1 MVMVF
6 VCTTLHMF
14 GRITQDVGPFSDSVP
29 EWAQSHTF
37 YFLFF
42 LLVTGIILL
51 SAYGFY
57 LYNRSFTRERLSTQ
71 EKVID
76 KRMAHANETTE
87 LVREANEELAWTNES
102 LQSTNVSLNVANET
116 LSWTNNQLSD
126 ANIALER
133 RTAELRRALENN
145 KEILGVTAHDLKNP
159 LGGIIGLS
167 DMLIE
172 DLASLK
178 SDEIKSETLE
188 NLKMIRGSAEGMLV
202 AVTSLLDR
210 HREGLPVKL
219 NKEEADLNMI
229 VRIVM
234 NWNLRQASNK
244 GIEMHFKPASRP
256 AKVSVDVSA
265 MQRILDNLISNA
277 VKYNPLGKQVWVEV
291 VAMKQEVV
299 VSVRDEG
306 PGLTEEDKQNVFG
319 KMSRL
324 SARPTGGE
332 HSTGLGLYIVKKLTE
347 EHGGAVGVESVH
359 GKGATFWVK
368 IPLLVDQ
375 RASFQHSGRA

>member
-1 MVMVF
+1 MVF
-6 VCTTLHMF
+6 VYTTLHMF
-14 GRITQDVGPFSDSVP
+14 GRVAQDVRPYADSVP
-29 EWAQSHTF
+29 EWAQSHWF
-37 YFLFF
+37 YLLFS
-42 LLVTGIILL
+42 LVVTSIILL

-57 LYNRSFTRERLSTQ
+57 LYNRSFTRERLNNQ

-87 LVREANEELAWTNES
+87 LVREANEELAWTNET
-102 LQSTNVSLNVANET
+102 LQSTNESLNVANET

-178 SDEIKSETLE
+178 SDENKKEALE
-188 NLKMIRGSAEGMLV
+188 NLRMIRDSAEGMLA

-210 HREGLPVKL
+210 HREGLPIKL
-219 NKEEADLNMI
+219 NREEADLNVI

-234 NWNLRQASNK
+234 NWNSRQASNK

-256 AKVSVDVSA
+256 AKVLVDVSA

-277 VKYNPLGKQVWVEV
+277 VKYSPLGKQVWVEV

-306 PGLTEEDKQNVFG
+306 PGLTDEDKQKVFG

-347 EHGGAVGVESVH
+347 EHGGAVGVESVY

-368 IPLLVDQ
+368 VPLVVERVEYLQ
-375 RASFQHSGRA
+375 GSGSA

>member
-1 MVMVF
+1 
-6 VCTTLHMF
+6 MF
-14 GRITQDVGPFSDSVP
+14 GRIAQDAGPYSDSIP
-29 EWAQSHTF
+29 EWAQSHWF
-37 YFLFF
+37 YLLFF
-42 LLVTGIILL
+42 LVVTSIILL
-51 SAYGFY
+51 SAYGYY

-87 LVREANEELAWTNES
+87 LVREANVELAWTNET
-102 LQSTNVSLNVANET
+102 LQSTNNSLNVANET

-178 SDEIKSETLE
+178 SGEVKKETLE
-188 NLKMIRGSAEGMLV
+188 NLKMIKDSAEGMLS

-210 HREGLPVKL
+210 HREGLPIKL
-219 NKEEADLNMI
+219 NREEADLNII

-234 NWNLRQASNK
+234 NWNARQALNK
-244 GIEMHFKPASRP
+244 GIDMHFKPASRP
-256 AKVSVDVSA
+256 AKVCVDVSA

-277 VKYNPLGKQVWVEV
+277 VKYNPLGRQVWVEV

-306 PGLTEEDKQNVFG
+306 PGLSDEDKQKVFG

-324 SARPTGGE
+324 SAKPTGGE

-347 EHGGAVGVESVH
+347 EHDGVVGVESVY

-368 IPLLVDQ
+368 IPLVVDRMESLQ
-375 RASFQHSGRA
+375 GSGSA